1 MSKPKSFRD
10 LRAFYKE
17 EYRPLYDRFVVEG
30 QVAQELHTEVA
41 AAFDH
46 LMRPDVN
53 SVNEVPDAD
62 FERVAGHLKRATFD
76 AFKLILEDIRQK
88 HNRLMDDRYS
98 NVDNGEF
105 HSAITKS
112 WNEAKEISI
121 RARRFENLSDATDLN
136 SWNLAFDEWK
146 KLLPIA
152 DHFNKELASK
162 KIVSA
167 NEKSRVQKI
176 KSVCW
181 ALCLLFLGWLLPK
194 LLDFV
199 FSEIVDFWN
208 NLAFPAS

>member
-1 MSKPKSFRD
+1 MSKPKNFRD

-30 QVAQELHTEVA
+30 QVAQELHAEVA

-46 LMRPDVN
+46 LMRPDIN

-105 HSAITKS
+105 HSAITKL
-112 WNEAKEISI
+112 WNDAKEISI
-121 RARRFENLSDATDLN
+121 RARRFENLSDATDLD

-152 DHFNKELASK
+152 DYFNKELASK
-162 KIVSA
+162 KSFQQTGKV
-167 NEKSRVQKI
+167 
-176 KSVCW
+176 
-181 ALCLLFLGWLLPK
+181 
-194 LLDFV
+194 
-199 FSEIVDFWN
+199 
-208 NLAFPAS
+208 AFKK